1 MIEFQTQVEEINEKV
16 DTTDVAANDMDKI
29 LDSME
34 ENVRTGMMTQEE
46 YYAAVEEMQQYAT
59 YVGDPPAGYSG
70 SEE

>member
-1 MIEFQTQVEEINEKV
+1 
-16 DTTDVAANDMDKI
+16 MDKI

-46 YYAAVEEMQQYAT
+46 YDAAVEEMQQYAT